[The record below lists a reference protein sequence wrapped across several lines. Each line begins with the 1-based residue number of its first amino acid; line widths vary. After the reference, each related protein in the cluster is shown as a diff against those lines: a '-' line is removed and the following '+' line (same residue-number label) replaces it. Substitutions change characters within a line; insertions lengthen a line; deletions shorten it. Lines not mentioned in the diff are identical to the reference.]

1 MEYPHWPYLRGMVGD
16 TLKDPTHGGRIQREI
31 GQQLDTLGH
40 QLVLDCVSVNLQE
53 TKRTSERRGVTH
65 THQAGLEVHGWIRW
79 KQPASSVYLK
89 TKYTASFPCHPAEQL
104 WRSVVQAEVTHARQ

>member
-1 MEYPHWPYLRGMVGD
+1 MEYPHWPYLRGVVGD

-40 QLVLDCVSVNLQE
+40 QLVLDRVSVNLQE

-65 THQAGLEVHGWIRW
+65 THQAGLEVHGWIQW

-89 TKYTASFPCHPAEQL
+89 TPTPPSRAALEECCTGRSNPC
-104 WRSVVQAEVTHARQ
+104 QAVRLSG